1 MPSTSDISKAASIL
15 ARVQE
20 YLTQKG
26 VEEHDDDLNS
36 MIDLFESPIFR
47 QMVQLRNSI
56 DTLNKE
62 VNKAHLCLMNLV

>member
-20 YLTQKG
+20 YLAQKG

-56 DTLNKE
+56 DTLNKK
-62 VNKAHLCLMNLV
+62 VTVF